1 MIRFDSSHTII
12 IAAKDPLR
20 FDPPVRDLLSNIA
33 ADPSKYDTVE
43 ISHAIHRIG
52 GDKGFVSYISKSLA
66 RLIHEAKKTGRDHRV
81 KVHSSKSKD
90 GIRPPL
96 DSND

>member
-66 RLIHEAKKTGRDHRV
+66 RLIHEAKKNRKRSQDQGSLFKEQRWNSTA
-81 KVHSSKSKD
+81 S
-90 GIRPPL
+90 
-96 DSND
+96 